1 MRFRILLILGFAIGL
16 AIFAAPVLRA
26 EQMAWTVD
34 RYPSDYPGQPDTV
47 ILSYGIPETDAVAF
61 EAICGGPDGDTPR
74 VVLWYDTVDL
84 AEDQEISLSLNV
96 GDVTE
101 ETTARV
107 YGKYAEV
114 GASGLEVTLSTS
126 APIWQAMSN
135 EGVLTYRIPDGQEQK
150 LQLEGA
156 ASALREFTQNCTSA
170 NTSSAADQPP
180 GADATT
186 TKPEASLPDIPQL
199 KSVPCS
205 EFGKIKSERS
215 ERTVTITFVNRAD
228 GYRGVVWIDIEGS
241 PIDNTGLNQGEST
254 VVPTFG
260 SHAWMITDDPGNC
273 IEMVVAGDEDSMF
286 EMAAPSPVLG
296 EDSDQ

>member
-16 AIFAAPVLRA
+16 SIFAAPVLRA

-34 RYPSDYPGQPDTV
+34 RYPSDYPGQSDTV
-47 ILSYGIPETDAVAF
+47 ILSSGIPETDAVAF
-61 EAICGGPDGDTPR
+61 EAICGGPDADTPR

-84 AEDQEISLSLNV
+84 AEGQEISLSLSV

-156 ASALREFTQNCTSA
+156 ASALREFTQSCTSA
-170 NTSSAADQPP
+170 NASSAADPPP

-215 ERTVTITFVNRAD
+215 ERTVTITFVNRSD

-241 PIDNTGLNQGEST
+241 PIDNTGLNQGESAM
-254 VVPTFG
+254 VPTFG
-260 SHAWMITDDPGNC
+260 SHAWMITDGPGNC

-296 EDSDQ
+296 EDSD